1 MSQHPSLRIKSAGS
15 KHRNVLK
22 RYERIKK
29 LAESE
34 KWDPEKDSVFNL
46 PKVKS
51 QKMKAKSTKAAK
63 EGEGEAAA
71 GAAAP
76 AATTPTPTPS
86 TTAKPS
92 AKPSPKKGKA

>member
-29 LAESE
+29 LEESE

-51 QKMKAKSTKAAK
+51 QKMKAKSAKAAK
-63 EGEGEAAA
+63 EGEGEAAE
-71 GAAAP
+71 GAAP
-76 AATTPTPTPS
+76 AATPTPTP
-86 TTAKPS
+86 AP
-92 AKPSPKKGKA
+92 APKKGKA